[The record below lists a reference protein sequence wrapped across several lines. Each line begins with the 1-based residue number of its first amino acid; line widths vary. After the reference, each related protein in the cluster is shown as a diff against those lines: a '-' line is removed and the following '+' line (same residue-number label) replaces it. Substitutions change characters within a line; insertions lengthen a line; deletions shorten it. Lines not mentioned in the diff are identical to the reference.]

1 MAQQAKTGT
10 EILES
15 EEWKNADLPMK
26 RIIFVREVASKPEFA
41 DAPAE
46 IQQKIIERFGV
57 NEPSA
62 APKPAKADALDEAAG
77 QPASD
82 PNLEKQL
89 FGELN
94 IPPLPPADQ
103 TNQQPT
109 QQSVLGRAITDFPY
123 SIAGGAVGAEAG
135 RRELKAARA
144 VPPVQPTAAPTGK
157 YSGSQNYAK
166 AMATQQLPE
175 ALIERVETMKKT
187 GEGGAHRL
195 IEEDLARTKK
205 IRDIGAGNYQLTGQ
219 GRGQLMLPPEE
230 AARLEKELAKKQ
242 RMASLKGVA
251 SEGAQKVS
259 RLLGKVPLGS
269 TLMGAGAGLE
279 GKQAYDAYKQG
290 DYPLAAIHGVG
301 ALGSAASLI
310 PHPATRLGGG
320 ALSLLSVPAAEMYKR
335 MKK

>member
-1 MAQQAKTGT
+1 MAQKAKTGT

-15 EEWKNADLPMK
+15 EEWQKADLPMR

-41 DAPAE
+41 DASAE
-46 IQQKIIERFGV
+46 IQQKIIERFGI
-57 NEPSA
+57 NEPSPA
-62 APKPAKADALDEAAG
+62 AKPAEADALDEAAG
-77 QPASD
+77 SPVSD

-94 IPPLPPADQ
+94 ITPLPPADQ

-144 VPPVQPTAAPTGK
+144 PTTVSEP
-157 YSGSQNYAK
+157 GSPGQKWK
-166 AMATQQLPE
+166 A
-175 ALIERVETMKKT
+175 KT
-187 GEGGAHRL
+187 GYGKGEGYTVQEVAEAYERAKNKGKISSKISPGRQL
-195 IEEDLARTKK
+195 GIEGWAEQKKLAEELASKGKVADTART
-205 IRDIGAGNYQLTGQ
+205 AT
-219 GRGQLMLPPEE
+219 
-230 AARLEKELAKKQ
+230 
-242 RMASLKGVA
+242 
-251 SEGAQKVS
+251 
-259 RLLGKVPLGS
+259 RLLGKVPFGS

-279 GKQAYDAYKQG
+279 GKQAYDAYQQG